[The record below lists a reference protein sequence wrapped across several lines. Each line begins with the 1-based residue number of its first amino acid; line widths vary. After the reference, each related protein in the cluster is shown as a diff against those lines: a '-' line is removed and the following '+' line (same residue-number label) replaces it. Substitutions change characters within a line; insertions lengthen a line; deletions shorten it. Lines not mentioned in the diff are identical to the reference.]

1 MIVYNLLI
9 QPLILVIDLLFVFLY
24 DYFGKPAIAVIFLS
38 IAVNLLAL
46 PLYRQA
52 DRIQKT
58 ERRQQ
63 EKMRPYVQHIKKT
76 FSGDERYMMLSAY
89 YKVEH
94 YSPVSVLKESFPLLL
109 QVPIFIAAYR
119 YLSDA
124 AVLSGA
130 SFGLIADLGK
140 PDGLLRIGEI
150 SVNILPVLMT
160 VLNLASGYVYAK
172 KGTLR
177 EKVQIAAIALIFL
190 ILLYNSPAGLVLYW
204 TTSQVFS
211 LMKNLIME
219 TDYFK
224 KRSVLLAISISAI
237 ILSLICTLTGIAL
250 TSRFGMVVSEI
261 CLISSLVY
269 LIYVALD
276 LKGVKLPKLSKHLKL
291 SGIEKTFPEV
301 KYDRFITVG
310 ACLFLLFGLCIP
322 SSVLSA
328 SASEYIETSTGSF
341 QWFLLTYPFSVY
353 AGLFLIWT
361 SIYFYFSGTRGRK
374 ILFGVLL
381 VLLATALVN
390 YFAFD
395 IKPEFYYTDL
405 SFDGALTVSRYT
417 VTLNI
422 LAAIICIAIVAFL
435 WVKKPELLRNL
446 TVVIAAALVILAGFQ
461 VVQITKSLEEAKTQ
475 EQASVENTGETFSS
489 LFRLSKTEKNVVI
502 LMLDRA
508 VGALVPYIFD
518 EFPEFNVSY
527 DGFTYYPNT
536 ISYAIR
542 TLVGAPPLYGGYEYT
557 PKALAEGYSITGA
570 DEEEK
575 KAEGFRVLPVLF
587 SQHGF
592 DTTVCDPALFDISL
606 YDDYPDIN
614 AYKLEGRFSDKYNSL
629 FHTSVVPRQM
639 RNFLVFSI
647 YKTAPV
653 YLRDYIY
660 DNGCYMQA
668 KNTELGYTQAFI
680 DSYSTLVEYPN
691 LTSAVDS
698 DRGSFLFLQ
707 NCTTHEPAALDAP
720 EYEVTA
726 ARNAYNAVYG
736 DRTVNGRTMKMDNL
750 SSWKTYCANVVA
762 LRELTKW
769 FEAMKEM
776 GVYDNTRIIVVADHG
791 GAHGQFDEFVFP
803 GGFDV
808 ESVNPLLMVKDFNA
822 HGSMKTS
829 DEFMTNADVATLA
842 TEGVIEN
849 PINPFTGKLISSEDK
864 VSDRQY
870 VERGVKKYRKPEEEK
885 LRVDEIIWYTVHD
898 SIFDKNNWDRIE

>member
-9 QPLILVIDLLFVFLY
+9 QPLILVIDILFVFLY
-24 DYFGKPAIAVIFLS
+24 DFFGAATTAIFFLS
-38 IAVNLLAL
+38 IVVNLLAL

-52 DRIQKT
+52 DRIQKA
-58 ERRQQ
+58 ERRQL
-63 EKMRPYVQHIKKT
+63 EKMRPCVQHIRKV
-76 FSGDERYMMLSAY
+76 FSGDEQYMMLSAY
-89 YKVEH
+89 YKIEH

-109 QVPIFIAAYR
+109 QVPIFITAYR

-124 AVLSGA
+124 AALSGT
-130 SFGLIADLGK
+130 SFGLIVDLGK
-140 PDGLLRIGEI
+140 PDGLLRVGEV

-160 VLNLASGYVYAK
+160 ALNLASGYVYAK

-177 EKVQIAAIALIFL
+177 EKAQIAVVALIFL

-219 TDYFK
+219 TDFFK
-224 KRSVLLAISISAI
+224 RRNVLLAISISAI
-237 ILSLICTLTGIAL
+237 MISLICTLTGIAL
-250 TSRFGMVVSEI
+250 TNLGMVVSEI
-261 CLISSLVY
+261 CLISSLLYV
-269 LIYVALD
+269 IYVALD
-276 LKGVKLPKLSKHLKL
+276 MKGIKLPKLSKYQKL
-291 SGIEKTFPEV
+291 PGIEKTFPEV
-301 KYDRFITVG
+301 KYGRFIDVC

-328 SASEYIETSTGSF
+328 SASEFMETSTGSF
-341 QWFLLTYPFSVY
+341 QWFLLTYPLSVY
-353 AGLFLIWT
+353 AGLFLFWT
-361 SIYFYFSGTRGRK
+361 SIYFYFSGSRGRK

-381 VLLATALVN
+381 VLLAAALIN
-390 YFAFD
+390 YFSFD

-405 SFDGALTVSRYT
+405 SFDGTLTVTQNT
-417 VTLNI
+417 VMLNI
-422 LAAIICIAIVAFL
+422 LATIICIAIVAFL
-435 WVKKPELLRNL
+435 WVKKPDLLRNL
-446 TVVIAAALVILAGFQ
+446 TVVIAAALVVLAGFQ
-461 VVQITKSLEEAKTQ
+461 VTQISKSLEETKTQ
-475 EQASVENTGETFSS
+475 EQTSVENTGEDFTGI
-489 LFRLSKTEKNVVI
+489 FRLSITEKNVVI

-557 PKALAEGYSITGA
+557 PKALAEGDCITGE

-606 YDDYPDIN
+606 YDDYPDIS
-614 AYKLEGRFSDKYNSL
+614 AYKLEGLFSDKYESL
-629 FHTSVVPRQM
+629 FHKSVVPRQM
-639 RNFLVFSI
+639 RNFLVFSV

-668 KNTELGYTQAFI
+668 ENTELGYTQAFI

-691 LTSAVDS
+691 LTTAVDS
-698 DRGSFLFLQ
+698 DKGSFLFLQ

-726 ARNAYNAVYG
+726 ARDFYNAVYG
-736 DRTVNGRTMKMDNL
+736 DRTVGGRTMKMDHL

-776 GVYDNTRIIVVADHG
+776 GVYDNTRIIIVADHG
-791 GAHGQFDEFVFP
+791 GAHRQFDELVFP

-822 HGSMKTS
+822 HGAMKTS
-829 DEFMTNADVATLA
+829 DEFMTNADTATLA

-870 VERGVKKYRKPEEEK
+870 VERGVKKYRMPEEEK

-898 SIFDKNNWDRIE
+898 NIFDQSNWEKVE